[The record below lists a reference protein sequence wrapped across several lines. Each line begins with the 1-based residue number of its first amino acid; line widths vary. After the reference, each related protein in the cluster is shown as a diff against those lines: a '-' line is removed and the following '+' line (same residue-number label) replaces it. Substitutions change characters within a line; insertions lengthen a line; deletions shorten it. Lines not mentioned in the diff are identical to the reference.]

1 MVGAGNIV
9 GGDMPHEFALYL
21 IRCVGCLGHQSQAM
35 ADTKDVCIDSHR
47 RLAKGYALNDISRLA
62 TYTRQVEQLIHVG
75 RNLALMLLNEHA

>member
-1 MVGAGNIV
+1 MVGAGDIV

-35 ADTKDVCIDSHR
+35 ADTKDVRIDSHR
-47 RLAKGYALNDISRLA
+47 RLAKGNALNDISRLA

>member
-1 MVGAGNIV
+1 MGAGNIV

-35 ADTKDVCIDSHR
+35 ADTKDVRIDSHR
-47 RLAKGYALNDISRLA
+47 RLAKGNALNDISRLA

>member
-1 MVGAGNIV
+1 MVGAGDIV

-47 RLAKGYALNDISRLA
+47 RLATGYALNDISRLA
-62 TYTRQVEQLIHVG
+62 TYTRQVEQLVHVG

>member
-9 GGDMPHEFALYL
+9 GGDMPNEFALYL
-21 IRCVGCLGHQSQAM
+21 IRRVGCLGHQSQAM
-35 ADTKDVCIDSHR
+35 ADTKDVGIDSHR

-62 TYTRQVEQLIHVG
+62 TYARQVEQLVHVG

>member
-1 MVGAGNIV
+1 MVGAGDIV

-35 ADTKDVCIDSHR
+35 ADTKDVRIDSHR

-62 TYTRQVEQLIHVG
+62 TYTRQVEQLVHVG

>member
-35 ADTKDVCIDSHR
+35 ADTKDVRIDSHR
-47 RLAKGYALNDISRLA
+47 RLAKGNALNDISRLA
-62 TYTRQVEQLIHVG
+62 TYTRQVEQLVHVG

>member
-35 ADTKDVCIDSHR
+35 ADTKDVRIDSHR

>member
-35 ADTKDVCIDSHR
+35 ADTKDVRIDSHR

-62 TYTRQVEQLIHVG
+62 TYTRQVEQLVHVG

>member
-35 ADTKDVCIDSHR
+35 ADTKDVRIDSHR
-47 RLAKGYALNDISRLA
+47 RLAKGNALNDISRLA

>member
-35 ADTKDVCIDSHR
+35 ADTKDVRIDSHR

-62 TYTRQVEQLIHVG
+62 TYTRQVEQLVHVG
-75 RNLALMLLNEHA
+75 RNLALILLNEHA